1 MTQTLQDNLIFK
13 PQLVNSLTNNAI
25 NNTWISDCYGVEGY
39 KIGDIIKYR
48 GDDPSQIITLQ
59 LLKTVID
66 NNLSAALERVKG
78 NNLEEIKLEYK
89 GCTIHKRK
97 NCDSYYARKRVAGKQ
112 FTISGSTQLECLEK
126 LKEFCSAKNIANIEN
141 EMAGIED
148 ESQMTFAMWYDKWFK
163 TYKEDKVKYNT
174 IRDYK
179 SLYRNLSEKFLNMR
193 LKNIMPMHIEDELN
207 SVNAPRQKQKLFAF
221 LKMILEKANINGL
234 VDKNQVKVV
243 DRPSHEKQNG
253 IALSE
258 QDQIILKE
266 ICKDIEN
273 AEIVVLS
280 MLIGTRRGETLGL
293 CRDALDFENRE
304 IKIMKNRAWTERDKW
319 GPLKNKFAEREIPM
333 FDEAYDILIKYK
345 DLPMDSRIYN
355 FSSST
360 MDRIMERI
368 NKDSRLT
375 RHFHLHEARTTFI
388 TNAQNNRIPLHI
400 IQAWVGHE
408 QGSLVTAQTYTT
420 RPTKQV
426 QIPYIKEMS
435 EIQKKI
441 IN

>member
-1 MTQTLQDNLIFK
+1 MSQTLQDNLIFK

-25 NNTWISDCYGVEGY
+25 NNAWISDCYGIEGY
-39 KIGDIIKYR
+39 KIGDILNFR

-59 LLKTVID
+59 LLNSVIQR
-66 NNLSAALERVKG
+66 NLNAALARYKG
-78 NNLEEIKLEYK
+78 NNQEEIKLEYK
-89 GCTIHKRK
+89 GCTIQKRK

-112 FTISGSTQLECLEK
+112 FTITGSTQLECLEN
-126 LKEFCSAKNIANIEN
+126 LKEFCSAKNIAKIEN

-148 ESQMTFAMWYDKWFK
+148 ESQMTFAKWYEIWFK
-163 TYKEDKVKYNT
+163 TYKKDKVRYNT
-174 IRDYK
+174 LRDYK
-179 SLYRNLSEKFLNMR
+179 SLYKLLSEKFLTMN
-193 LKNIMPMHIEDELN
+193 LKNIKPIHIEDELN
-207 SVNAPRQKQKLFAF
+207 SVNAPRQKQKLFDF
-221 LKMILEKANINGL
+221 LKMILEKAYIN
-234 VDKNQVKVV
+234 DCISKNPLKSMEK
-243 DRPSHEKQNG
+243 PSHEKQNG

-266 ICKDIEN
+266 ICSDINN

-304 IKIMKNRAWTERDKW
+304 IKIMKNRAWTHQDKW

-345 DLPMDSRIYN
+345 DLPMDERIYN

-360 MDRIMERI
+360 MDRIMERVQ
-368 NKDSRLT
+368 KDSRLT
-375 RHFHLHEARTTFI
+375 RHFKLHEARTTFI
-388 TNAQNNRIPLHI
+388 TNAQNNKIPLHI

-426 QIPYIKEMS
+426 QMPYIKEMS

-441 IN
+441 IG